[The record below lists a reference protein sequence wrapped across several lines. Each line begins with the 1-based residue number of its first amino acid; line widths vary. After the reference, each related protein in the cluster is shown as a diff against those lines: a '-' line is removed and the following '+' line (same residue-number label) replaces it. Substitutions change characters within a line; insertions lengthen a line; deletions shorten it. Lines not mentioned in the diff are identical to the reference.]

1 MRPVSAEVACFGARL
16 LRRSAPRND
25 SPFGVIASGAKQSRS
40 GEARSSKR
48 AAAFAAFLLA
58 LAAAGGAANAQDMT
72 PGPTAVMQGLD
83 KITAR
88 VSRFDAPVGQAV
100 RFGTLS
106 IVVRDCEK
114 SAPEDRPE
122 NAAFVQIDETRP
134 KEQKSRL
141 FSGWMFSSSPA
152 LSALEHPVY
161 DVNLLGCKP
170 PPGAPAPA
178 ASSTP
183 SAPKS
188 AGKSRGKTPR

>member
-1 MRPVSAEVACFGARL
+1 MR
-16 LRRSAPRND
+16 
-25 SPFGVIASGAKQSRS
+25 
-40 GEARSSKR
+40 
-48 AAAFAAFLLA
+48 LA
-58 LAAAGGAANAQDMT
+58 LAPLVLALLCAGAARAEEMT
-72 PGPTAVMQGLD
+72 PEPTAVLQGLD

-114 SAPEDRPE
+114 SAPEERTE

-161 DVNLLGCKP
+161 DVNLLECKP
-170 PPGAPAPA
+170 PPAAAAPA
-178 ASSTP
+178 AASAAAP

-188 AGKSRGKTPR
+188 PGKSRAKTPR